1 LKDQLRLLIELQ
13 VHDAKI
19 QELETALKAFPTQ
32 LEAMQGDLRRVE
44 ALLERERVQ
53 LSETE
58 SWRKR
63 QAEDAREQEE
73 ALIRA
78 KQRSQ
83 MVKNV
88 KEHMANERE
97 LEITRKNSQARDEE
111 VARLATA
118 VEAARAGL
126 AQHEAELATM
136 KTHIAEQET
145 EVRAKMAGVEAQIV
159 EARTGRE
166 AAATRVDAAVL
177 KRYSSI
183 RMRRGMALAPVKG
196 GTCQGCH
203 MNIPPQLFNVLQ
215 RGTSIEICPNCNRII
230 YWDRLLNPD
239 GEPSGKADAKK
250 PEAKKAAPRR
260 SAKAAAPNLPS
271 TLPKPDPKPVPR
283 GPLAAPAGSMPGA
296 TGIASAD
303 TARSSKDAAP
313 DTATGPTTATD
324 DTLADEA
331 VDHAS
336 DEPPA
341 AQHADEQHSS

>member
-19 QELETALKAFPTQ
+19 QELETALKAFPAQ
-32 LEAMQGDLRRVE
+32 LDAMQGDLRRVE
-44 ALLERERVQ
+44 ALLDRERVQ

-97 LEITRKNSQARDEE
+97 LETTRKNSQARDEE
-111 VARLATA
+111 VARLGTA

-126 AQHEAELATM
+126 AQHEGDLATM
-136 KTHIAEQET
+136 KTHIAEQEAD
-145 EVRAKMAGVEAQIV
+145 VRKKMAGVEAQIAA
-159 EARTGRE
+159 AREGRDAAASRVE
-166 AAATRVDAAVL
+166 AAAL

-183 RMRRGMALAPVKG
+183 RMRRGMALAPVKA

-239 GEPSGKADAKK
+239 GDPPQKLEAKK
-250 PEAKKAAPRR
+250 PEAKKAPRR
-260 SAKAAAPNLPS
+260 AKAAAPNLPS
-271 TLPKPDPKPVPR
+271 ALPKPDPKPVPR

-296 TGIASAD
+296 AGVASAD
-303 TARSSKDAAP
+303 TLRSSQHHAP
-313 DTATGPTTATD
+313 DTATGPSTAPEGEPESD
-324 DTLADEA
+324 DSHEEPNLA
-331 VDHAS
+331 
-336 DEPPA
+336 P
-341 AQHADEQHSS
+341 

>member
-53 LSETE
+53 LGETE

-63 QAEDAREQEE
+63 QAEDARDQEE

-118 VEAARAGL
+118 VETARAGL

-145 EVRAKMAGVEAQIV
+145 EVRAKMA
-159 EARTGRE
+159 
-166 AAATRVDAAVL
+166 RVDAAAL

-183 RMRRGMALAPVKG
+183 RMRRGMALAPVKA

-239 GEPSGKADAKK
+239 GEPAQKSDAKK

-260 SAKAAAPNLPS
+260 AKAAAPSLPS
-271 TLPKPDPKPVPR
+271 TLPKPDPKPIPR

-296 TGIASAD
+296 AGIASAD
-303 TARSSKDAAP
+303 TVRSSTDAAP
-313 DTATGPTTATD
+313 DTATGPST
-324 DTLADEA
+324 
-331 VDHAS
+331 AS
-336 DEPPA
+336 DHDTEVDAHAAEGEPT
-341 AQHADEQHSS
+341 AQHADEQH

>member
-19 QELETALKAFPTQ
+19 QELETALKAFPAQ
-32 LEAMQGDLRRVE
+32 LDAMQGDLRRVE

-63 QAEDAREQEE
+63 QAEDARDQEE

-97 LEITRKNSQARDEE
+97 LETTRKNSQARDEE
-111 VARLATA
+111 VARLGNA

-126 AQHEAELATM
+126 AQHEGELATM
-136 KTHIAEQET
+136 KTHIAEQESD
-145 EVRAKMAGVEAQIV
+145 VRAKMAGVEAQIAA
-159 EARTGRE
+159 ARGGRESAASRVE
-166 AAATRVDAAVL
+166 AAAL

-183 RMRRGMALAPVKG
+183 RMRRGMALAPVKA

-239 GEPSGKADAKK
+239 GEPSQKAELKK

-260 SAKAAAPNLPS
+260 AKASAPNLPS

-296 TGIASAD
+296 AGVASAD
-303 TARSSKDAAP
+303 TLRSSQHHAP
-313 DTATGPTTATD
+313 DTATGPSTAPEGEPQIEESD
-324 DTLADEA
+324 DAHEEPVLGSPQ
-331 VDHAS
+331 AS
-336 DEPPA
+336 
-341 AQHADEQHSS
+341 